1 MVLEQLLLRVEVF
14 LALAAAL
21 AVLKSF
27 YNGVIHRALEAIEMV
42 PEIQEQVRHID
53 EEQDELIEKQEDQL
67 DAILAIAIARGED
80 RLSIKTDRLIQNL
93 RNDEGSE
100 RFLRD
105 DPDPYRHGK
114 YSNYTDDRV
123 DVRDESEEPESCA
136 PKVDGPRPEI
146 DEP

>member
-1 MVLEQLLLRVEVF
+1 MALEQLLLRVEVF

-27 YNGVIHRALEAIEMV
+27 YNGVIHRALEAIGMV

-53 EEQDELIEKQEDQL
+53 EEQDKLIEKQEDQL
-67 DAILAIAIARGED
+67 DAILAVAIAQGED
-80 RLSIKTDRLIQNL
+80 RLSIETDRLIQSL

-105 DPDPYRHGK
+105 DPDPYRYGE
-114 YSNYTDDRV
+114 YSYHTDDRV
-123 DVRDESEEPESCA
+123 DVRDEREGPESRG
-136 PKVDGPRPEI
+136 PKVDEPRPEI